1 MQNNLVIVES
11 PAKAKTIGKFL
22 GKDYK
27 VMSSYGHIRDLKQ
40 KSFSIDT
47 QTFQPEYEIPED
59 KQKIVESL
67 RNEAKKTGN
76 VWLASDEDREG
87 EAISWHLAEVL
98 NLDVAKTKRI
108 VFHEITQTAIQEA
121 IAHPRNI
128 DLNLV
133 NAQQARR
140 VLDRIVGFKL
150 SPVLWRKVKPSL
162 SAGRVQSVAVRLI
175 ADRENEIRNFQATSS
190 YAVIAQFEVVQADGQ
205 TNVVK
210 ADLNRRFA
218 SEEEARDFLER
229 CKDATFSVSRLEKKP
244 VKRSPAPPFMTS
256 TLQQE
261 SVRKLGYP
269 VALTMRLAQQLYE
282 AGLITYMRTDSLNL
296 SSLCLNSSKKLIQET
311 MGEQY
316 SKPRQFHTK
325 AKGAQEAHEAI
336 RPTFM
341 DRETIDGT
349 QQEQKLYQL
358 IRQRTL
364 ASQMADATFE
374 RTTATIAISGMEE
387 TFEANGE
394 VMLFDGFL
402 KVYRESSDD
411 DVENPD
417 TVRLLPPLKKGQELQ
432 TQQIIAEERFTQ
444 RPARYNEASLV
455 HKMEELGIGRP
466 STYATIITT
475 IQQRGYVERGNKKG
489 QERSS
494 TQLVM
499 SHGTINKVTKTEV
512 AGAEKNK
519 LLPTDVGMVVNEYL
533 LSEFPDILDYNFT
546 AKVEK
551 DFDAVAEGKK
561 EWTKLMKRFYEKFV
575 PEVDKAIQTKTEHK
589 VGERILGTDPV
600 SGRTVSAKI
609 GPFGPM
615 AQLGNVNDAEKP
627 QFAPLLK
634 GMSLET
640 ITLEAA
646 LELFKLPRHLGEFE
660 GKEVV
665 VNNGRFG
672 PYVLCDKKYVSIP
685 KTLDVMTI
693 SLEEASELIRQKR
706 EAEVASHLKTFEE
719 EPEMEVRTGR
729 FGPYIAYQGKNYH
742 LPKNMA
748 ANAKDLTL
756 EQCRDIIAKQSE
768 TGKRKT
774 VRRTTKKK

>member
-261 SVRKLGYP
+261 AVRKLGYP

-742 LPKNMA
+742 LPKNIA

-768 TGKRKT
+768 IGKRKT

>member
-261 SVRKLGYP
+261 AVRKLGYP

-364 ASQMADATFE
+364 ASQMADAAFE

-768 TGKRKT
+768 IGKRKT

>member
-261 SVRKLGYP
+261 AVRKLGYP

-589 VGERILGTDPV
+589 VGERILGTDPA